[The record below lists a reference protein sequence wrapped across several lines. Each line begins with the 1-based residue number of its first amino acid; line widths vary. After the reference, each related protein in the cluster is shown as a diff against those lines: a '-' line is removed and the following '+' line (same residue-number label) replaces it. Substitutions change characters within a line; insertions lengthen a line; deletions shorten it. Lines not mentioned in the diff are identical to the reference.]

1 MGESL
6 SKMVAII
13 IAVFL
18 LFIFPLINMFE
29 NQDNISRNLVF
40 NETTKFVD
48 SVRNLGYITPR
59 MYEDFHKKINATG
72 NTYKISLTHMHL
84 IINPVYTDITD
95 LSTFQDDAKANYKNI
110 YTKKIL
116 NDLFPDS
123 PTGDERYELN
133 CGDYFLLEVFNKNKT
148 MGTKVKE
155 LFLTVDLPDKNIIV
169 NYGGM
174 VKNENY

>member
-1 MGESL
+1 
-6 SKMVAII
+6 
-13 IAVFL
+13 
-18 LFIFPLINMFE
+18 
-29 NQDNISRNLVF
+29 
-40 NETTKFVD
+40 
-48 SVRNLGYITPR
+48 
-59 MYEDFHKKINATG
+59 
-72 NTYKISLTHMHL
+72 MHL

-95 LSTFQDDAKANYKNI
+95 LSTFQDDAKANYNNI

-116 NDLFPDS
+116 SNLFPDS
-123 PTGDERYELN
+123 PTGNERYELN